1 MIRHDKCEQKKHVLL
16 CKMSPAS
23 HFFLFEKGE
32 KKYMKSVH
40 SCREETLW
48 QTFCPTSRSRCIF
61 KNSDSPERKVF
72 FRDIACDRLRSHAIA
87 WWQSGVESRKT
98 RAHKKNRTRPNR
110 TPPHMNMSPY
120 PQRLCPRSPW
130 QHPPWTR
137 VTAPHLPMSP
147 VQALGG
153 AARSHRSR
161 SPCFGRQKGTL
172 R

>member
-1 MIRHDKCEQKKHVLL
+1 MEVWRYNGRQRDRRDEAFVGGGSGSKSNSILL
-16 CKMSPAS
+16 VVRDSTPDCHHAIAS
-23 HFFLFEKGE
+23 DRL
-32 KKYMKSVH
+32 
-40 SCREETLW
+40 
-48 QTFCPTSRSRCIF
+48 RSHA
-61 KNSDSPERKVF
+61 
-72 FRDIACDRLRSHAIA
+72 IACDRMRSHAIACDRMRSHAIA

>member
-1 MIRHDKCEQKKHVLL
+1 LIAIPRAAGWNNLL
-16 CKMSPAS
+16 
-23 HFFLFEKGE
+23 H
-32 KKYMKSVH
+32 
-40 SCREETLW
+40 
-48 QTFCPTSRSRCIF
+48 Q
-61 KNSDSPERKVF
+61 
-72 FRDIACDRLRSHAIA
+72 
-87 WWQSGVESRKT
+87 Q
-98 RAHKKNRTRPNR
+98 
-110 TPPHMNMSPY
+110 
-120 PQRLCPRSPW
+120 LCPRSPW